1 MPPICCAAHC
11 LKCKTLRILLLSAL
25 LALSACVNGQI
36 GTETVHN
43 PNAAS
48 GCGTGNNRGCGGGG

>member
-1 MPPICCAAHC
+1 M
-11 LKCKTLRILLLSAL
+11 TLRILLLSAL

-36 GTETVHN
+36 GTETVYN
-43 PNAAS
+43 PNAAP